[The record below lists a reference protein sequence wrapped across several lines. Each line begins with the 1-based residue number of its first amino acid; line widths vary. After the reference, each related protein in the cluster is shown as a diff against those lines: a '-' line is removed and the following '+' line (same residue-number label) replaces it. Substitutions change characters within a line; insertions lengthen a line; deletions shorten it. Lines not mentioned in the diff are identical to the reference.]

1 MKDIV
6 IFGTGGFGREVAGL
20 IDDINMSVSTWN
32 MLGWLDGQH
41 DNHGK
46 AVHGL
51 PILGDVS
58 WLTLNPEVYVVVAVG
73 GPSPKKRIVE
83 SIGESKFAALVHPN
97 VRIRSRI
104 RIGDGSIICEGTQM
118 TTNIELGCHV
128 IVNLACTIGHDSIL
142 EDFVTVAPGVN
153 ISGNVTIG
161 TGTDLGTGS
170 KIIQGIS
177 VGSWTV
183 VGAGAV
189 VSRELP
195 ANVTAVGVPAKIIK
209 ERPDGWQRG

>member
-1 MKDIV
+1 
-6 IFGTGGFGREVAGL
+6 
-20 IDDINMSVSTWN
+20 
-32 MLGWLDGQH
+32 
-41 DNHGK
+41 
-46 AVHGL
+46 
-51 PILGDVS
+51 
-58 WLTLNPEVYVVVAVG
+58 
-73 GPSPKKRIVE
+73 
-83 SIGESKFAALVHPN
+83 
-97 VRIRSRI
+97 
-104 RIGDGSIICEGTQM
+104 M

-142 EDFVTVAPGVN
+142 EDFVTIAPGVN

-189 VSRELP
+189 VNRELP

>member
-6 IFGTGGFGREVAGL
+6 IFGTGGFGREVANL
-20 IDDINMSVSTWN
+20 IEDINMNISTWN
-32 MLGWLDGQH
+32 MLGWLDG
-41 DNHGK
+41 DFENHGK
-46 AVHGL
+46 QVHEL
-51 PILGDVS
+51 PVLGDVS
-58 WLTLNPEVYVVVAVG
+58 WLASRPDVHVVVAVG
-73 GPSPKKRIVE
+73 GPALKKRIAD
-83 SIGESKFAALVHPN
+83 SLGESRFATLIHPD

-104 RIGDGSIICEGTQM
+104 RIGKGSIICEGTQM

-128 IVNLACTIGHDSIL
+128 IVNLGCTVGHDSII
-142 EDFVTVAPGVN
+142 EDFVTISPGVN

-161 TGTDLGTGS
+161 IGTDLGTGS
-170 KIIQGIS
+170 KIIQGIN

-195 ANVTAVGVPAKIIK
+195 ANVTAVGVPARIIK
-209 ERPDGWQRG
+209 ERPDGWQKN